1 MCPIRVLLVD
11 DSAFMRRQLKRVIDS
26 CPDLK
31 VIDTAR
37 NGQEAVDK
45 AKELEP
51 DVITLDINMPEMD
64 GLTALTYIMMERPTP
79 VVVISSL
86 TQEGAL
92 ATFEALELG
101 AFDFVAKPSGTISL
115 DIAEQETEIVEKVRA
130 AARARLRKKPATPLA
145 AKKHKP
151 VAPATLTSARPAQP
165 VPGHQALVVMG
176 VSTGGPTTL
185 LDILPKLPA
194 DLPVPVA
201 LVQHMPPS
209 FTAGFARRL
218 DQQCS
223 LDVKEAEQNEP
234 LLPGHV
240 YLAPGGYQMT
250 ITASLLGRGLV
261 THLSDRPK
269 GLQFCP
275 SVDVLFESVAEAHG
289 RRIVGVLLTGMGSD
303 GARAWSRSVKAG
315 GITIA
320 ESEETAIVFGM
331 PREAIT
337 MGGAEIVAPSTK
349 IAEQIQAAL
358 RRIL

>member
-1 MCPIRVLLVD
+1 MCPIRVLVVD
-11 DSAFMRRQLKRVIDS
+11 DSAFMRRQLKRVINS
-26 CPDLK
+26 CPDLE
-31 VIDTAR
+31 VIDVAR

-45 AKELEP
+45 VKELEP
-51 DVITLDINMPEMD
+51 DVVTLDINMPEMD

-79 VVVISSL
+79 CVVISSL
-86 TQEGAL
+86 TQEGAMT
-92 ATFEALELG
+92 TFEALELG
-101 AFDFVAKPSGTISL
+101 AVDFIAKPSGTISL
-115 DIAEQETEIVEKVRA
+115 DIAEQESEILDKVRA
-130 AARARLRKKPATPLA
+130 AARARLRRKAPTLT
-145 AKKHKP
+145 AKKRKP
-151 VAPATLTSARPAQP
+151 VAITTSRPPPPAA
-165 VPGHQALVVMG
+165 GNQAVIVMG

-194 DLPVPVA
+194 DLPAPVA
-201 LVQHMPPS
+201 LVEHMPPT
-209 FTAGFARRL
+209 FTASFAKRL
-218 DQQCS
+218 DEQCA
-223 LDVKEAEQNEP
+223 LAVKEAEQNEP

-289 RRIVGVLLTGMGSD
+289 RRIVGVLLTGMGCD
-303 GARAWSRSVKAG
+303 GALGMVQIRQAG

-358 RRIL
+358 RRIF

>member
-1 MCPIRVLLVD
+1 MCPIRVLVVD

-26 CPDLK
+26 SPDLK
-31 VIDTAR
+31 VIDAAR

-45 AKELEP
+45 VKELEP
-51 DVITLDINMPEMD
+51 DVVTLDINMPEMD

-79 VVVISSL
+79 CVVISSL
-86 TQEGAL
+86 TQEGAMT
-92 ATFEALELG
+92 TFEALELG
-101 AFDFVAKPSGTISL
+101 AVDFIAKPSGTISL
-115 DIAEQETEIVEKVRA
+115 DIAEQEAEILDKVRA
-130 AARARLRKKPATPLA
+130 AARARLRKKAATVA
-145 AKKHKP
+145 VKKRKP
-151 VAPATLTSARPAQP
+151 VATAAPRPSAPA
-165 VPGHQALVVMG
+165 PGNQAVVVMG

-194 DLPVPVA
+194 DLPAPVA
-201 LVQHMPPS
+201 LVQHMPPT
-209 FTAGFARRL
+209 FTASFAKRL
-218 DQQCS
+218 DEECAIA
-223 LDVKEAEQNEP
+223 VKEAEQNEP

-275 SVDVLFESVAEAHG
+275 SVDVLFESVAEGHG

-303 GARAWSRSVKAG
+303 GARGMVQIRKAG

-331 PREAIT
+331 PREAIA
-337 MGGAEIVAPSTK
+337 MGGAEFVAPSTK
-349 IAEQIQAAL
+349 IAEQIQSAL